1 MVRFLWA
8 FYLLKIVLKGLPQ
21 LVRPIK
27 KTYQQ
32 CELWKIVWRL
42 LVEIICY
49 LVSLLTALSL
59 FFRCSWS
66 GAIPEIVKLK
76 IVHCCIE
83 HSRKQ
88 FHFQPNEIRNFC
100 RKLFVLFGFFVFQY
114 PKRKMACMYRIY
126 RRAKRASVLCY
137 FFVTVK
143 FFHNFM
149 WNVFSAP
156 FRLEASRSYN
166 TIQYINQKERNVQSA
181 RSAPR
186 ITASGNINW
195 GR

>member
-1 MVRFLWA
+1 MWTLENHLKVIGGNNLLFGVTINSFFSFFPVVGKAAQYPKLWNWKLFTVVLNIPKSSFTSNRMKSETFA
-8 FYLLKIVLKGLPQ
+8 VNYLFYLV
-21 LVRPIK
+21 
-27 KTYQQ
+27 
-32 CELWKIVWRL
+32 
-42 LVEIICY
+42 
-49 LVSLLTALSL
+49 
-59 FFRCSWS
+59 
-66 GAIPEIVKLK
+66 
-76 IVHCCIE
+76 
-83 HSRKQ
+83 
-88 FHFQPNEIRNFC
+88 
-100 RKLFVLFGFFVFQY
+100 FFVFQY

-156 FRLEASRSYN
+156 FWLEASRSYN
-166 TIQYINQKERNVQSA
+166 TIQYINQKEINVQSA

-195 GR
+195 